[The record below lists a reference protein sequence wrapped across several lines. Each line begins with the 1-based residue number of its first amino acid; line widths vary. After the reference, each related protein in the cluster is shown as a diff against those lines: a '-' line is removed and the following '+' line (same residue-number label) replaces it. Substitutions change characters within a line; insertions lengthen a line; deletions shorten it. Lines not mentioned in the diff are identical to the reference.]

1 LPKITEA
8 ARSGRRTQFIDA
20 AKRCAATRGFHDFTV
35 DEVSLQAG
43 LSKGAF
49 YVYFESKQALL
60 LALLDEETA
69 RIDRQL
75 ARLEEAATG
84 YADRVGRF
92 TRLMLAEADDPANVQ
107 LRTDL
112 WAAALTEPVIR
123 EHLVAEIE
131 RRRQRLRAWIDAG
144 IESGELAEVPANAFA
159 SILLA
164 LTDGLVLHGAV
175 DPSGF
180 RWANIRRA
188 IEVILEGL
196 RRG

>member
-1 LPKITEA
+1 MPRITDA
-8 ARSGRRTQFIDA
+8 ARSGRRSQFIEA
-20 AKRCAATRGFHDFTV
+20 ARRCAATRGYHEVSV
-35 DEVSLQAG
+35 DEVCLEAG

-49 YVYFESKQALL
+49 YVHFESKLALL
-60 LALLDEETA
+60 LALLDNETA
-69 RIDRQL
+69 RFDRQL
-75 ARLEEAATG
+75 ALLEEETTG

-92 TRLMLAEADDPANVQ
+92 TRLMLAEADDPATVQ

-112 WAAALTEPVIR
+112 WAAALIEPAIR
-123 EHLVAEIE
+123 ERFVTEIDK
-131 RRRQRLRAWIDAG
+131 RRQRLRSWIESG
-144 IESGELAEVPANAFA
+144 IASGELADVPANAFA

-164 LTDGLVLHGAV
+164 LSDGLVLHGAL

-196 RRG
+196 RKG